1 MFAPMSSIAAFKY
14 TVIFSCLC
22 LAACAPSREFAH
34 VPQEGAN
41 RAGIFPRFSDK
52 PQAETA
58 QFTRQETVALTQ
70 ELDAG
75 KQAAAQ
81 AAAVLP
87 ASRQDAASSREAL
100 KREVEETLKAIAEGD
115 GS

>member
-1 MFAPMSSIAAFKY
+1 MSALAAFRY

-41 RAGIFPRFSDK
+41 RTGIFPRFSDK

-58 QFTRQETVALTQ
+58 QLTRQETVALTQ
-70 ELDAG
+70 ALDTE
-75 KQAAAQ
+75 KQAATQ
-81 AAAVLP
+81 AAAALP
-87 ASRQDAASSREAL
+87 ASGQNVASSREAL
-100 KREVEETLKAIAEGD
+100 KREVEETLKAIVEGD